1 MQHWEA
7 KHAEKVVA
15 GGALRGLKYSDLSQ
29 EQLGR
34 AAKRYPADQ
43 KLQKYA
49 KAIIA
54 SMELDGNEQEPEPCL
69 PVAVREQTAAHH
81 QPTRRQ
87 RWQSMLN
94 GCYRLT
100 LRRTLLLVLVTIAVV
115 FVLKPSLATV
125 CTKVFVKVVRLV
137 LRCITG
143 ILVLLLEGLLDEL
156 VYQIE
161 FSIRQA
167 LPPKIDLEQ
176 MAKAPFTLLSHLIS
190 ALTGAGIT
198 LLTTYMEARRGQI
211 PLLE

>member
-1 MQHWEA
+1 MQLWKA
-7 KHAEKVVA
+7 KHAEKIVA

-43 KLQKYA
+43 RLQKYA

-54 SMELDGNEQEPEPCL
+54 SMELDDHEREPEPCL
-69 PVAVREQTAAHH
+69 PVAVREQAMTHH
-81 QPTRRQ
+81 QHTLRQ
-87 RWQSMLN
+87 RMKPMLSW
-94 GCYRLT
+94 CCRLM
-100 LRRTLLLVLVTIAVV
+100 LHRTLLLVLVTIALV
-115 FVLKPSLATV
+115 FVLKPSLATA
-125 CTKVFVKVVRLV
+125 CTKVLVKVVRLV
-137 LRCITG
+137 LRRITG
-143 ILVLLLEGLLDEL
+143 FLVLLLEGLLGEL

-167 LPPKIDLEQ
+167 LPANIDLEQ
-176 MAKAPFTLLSHLIS
+176 MARAPFALVSHLIS

-198 LLTTYMEARRGQI
+198 LLTTYLQARRGHI